1 MKVGIYNRYWSTM
14 GGGEKHVGTI
24 AEVLL
29 SEGYEVDLIRVGPVD
44 EVEFCQ
50 RMNLKLDGARWVDW
64 PAQSCAE
71 LAPRSADY
79 DLFINST
86 YCSSMVSQAARSIYL
101 VFFPHE
107 LVESSR
113 VARFLQRAAGKLS
126 REGFPRFG
134 RIANNARKL
143 VRGHVSKDLR
153 PFIDSY
159 DVPLANSEFTAA
171 WVEKRWARK
180 ADVLPPP
187 IDTERFAGIELDGKK
202 RVILSVGRFFAGG
215 HNKKHV
221 ELIGAFRGMCDAG
234 MVPEGWEY
242 HLAGSVHADT
252 AAHREYFERVN
263 ELARGCPIRIMGN
276 LTARELLEEYS
287 MASIFWHGAG
297 WGESETIEPEKLE
310 HFGMTACEAM
320 AAGAIPIVVPMG
332 GPKEIV
338 TDGVDGFHFRSADD
352 LRLKTRDLMALY
364 GTGAQ
369 IELAER
375 ARQSVA
381 KYSNSSFR
389 NGFMKIMRRR

>member
-1 MKVGIYNRYWSTM
+1 MKVGIYNRYWATM

-50 RMNLKLDGARWVDW
+50 RMNLQLDKARWVEW
-64 PAQSCAE
+64 PALSCTE
-71 LAPRSADY
+71 LAPMSAGY

-86 YCSSMVSQAARSIYL
+86 YCSSMISQAAKSIYL

-107 LVESSR
+107 LVEGSR
-113 VARFLQRAAGKLS
+113 VPRFLQRAAGRLN
-126 REGFPRFG
+126 RDGFPRLA
-134 RIANNARKL
+134 RIANHARKV
-143 VRGHVSKDLR
+143 VRGLAAKEMR

-159 DVPLANSEFTAA
+159 EVPLANSAFTAA
-171 WVEKRWARK
+171 WVERRWARN

-187 IDTERFAGIELDGKK
+187 IDTERFAGIDLASKK
-202 RVILSVGRFFAGG
+202 KVILSVGRFFAGG
-215 HNKKHV
+215 HNKKHL
-221 ELIGAFRGMCDAG
+221 ELIRAFREMYDAG
-234 MVPEGWEY
+234 MVPEDWEY

-252 AAHREYFERVN
+252 AKHREYFEQVN
-263 ELARGCPIRIMGN
+263 ELARGYPIKIMGN
-276 LTARELLEEYS
+276 LGARQLLEEYS
-287 MASIFWHGAG
+287 SASIFWHGAG
-297 WGESETIEPEKLE
+297 WGESETSEPEKLE

-338 TDGVDGFHFRSADD
+338 TDGVDGFHFRDAAD
-352 LRLKTRDLMALY
+352 LRQKTRYLMELH
-364 GTGAQ
+364 GTDAQ

-375 ARQSVA
+375 ARKSVA
-381 KYSNSSFR
+381 KYASSNFHA
-389 NGFMKIMRRR
+389 GFMRILRGR